1 MMKNHSF
8 TMAAGLLATCFMM
21 ASTDTS
27 FAGTWQPVGSNWTYL
42 DDAGKM
48 VTGQMIVD
56 HNQSYYI
63 GQDGLMKTGFVPIN
77 NAYYYFSPSGNMLTG
92 WVFDQNDW
100 YYMQLDAAHFGQ
112 MTINAT
118 QVING
123 KTYYFGADGKM
134 VHDTSIGQTTY
145 GSDGAAITNAQ
156 VATNTSNSAA
166 ATTTTTS
173 TSGTTADHDK
183 RVNDLFNLVNSE
195 RAKNGLSALTL
206 NSQLCTIADER
217 ASELDKAGN
226 LSIEGFEKYDTQI
239 LSLFTTYGLNLSS
252 GVNDANSVMDN
263 WMSSST
269 NSNTVLGS
277 RFTNVGI
284 GIGICNSTVIL
295 IVAG

>member
-1 MMKNHSF
+1 MMKKYSL
-8 TMAAGLLATCFMM
+8 TMATGLLATCFMM
-21 ASTDTS
+21 ANAGTS

-42 DDAGKM
+42 NDAGKM

-112 MTINAT
+112 MTINTT

-123 KTYYFGADGKM
+123 KSYYFGADGKM

-145 GSDGAAITNAQ
+145 GTDGAAITSTQTTTNS
-156 VATNTSNSAA
+156 NTSAS
-166 ATTTTTS
+166 ATTTGSAS
-173 TSGTTADHDK
+173 TASDHDQ
-183 RVNDLFNLVNSE
+183 RVNDILNLVNSE
-195 RAKNGLSALTL
+195 RTKNGQSQLTL
-206 NSQLCTIADER
+206 NSQLCTIADAR
-217 ASELDKAGN
+217 AAELDKAGN
-226 LSIEGFEKYDTQI
+226 LSTEGFEKYDTQI
-239 LSLFTTYGLNLSS
+239 LGSFTTYGLNLSS
-252 GVNDANSVMDN
+252 GVNDANSVMNN

-269 NSNTVLGS
+269 NSSTILGS

-284 GIGICNSTVIL
+284 GICNSTVIL
-295 IVAG
+295 IIAG